1 MLLSFYNTL
10 LFFVPYVHLS
20 SLQLQ
25 TTLFSI
31 DALLIITST
40 ISTSSKYSFYILACS
55 SPLSTDPTYFLHHC
69 CFTSV
74 SVREIQ
80 YFMISKFFYFFLYFI
95 SYSFFETPVLA
106 AAPDIVTSHI
116 QKKTPPLFPYILF
129 CFLLVPTFPYNNLP
143 YLIPLSSTVFI
154 ISISLFAVC
163 VFVPRFYYPS
173 IFYYYYNFFFSFPF
187 TYLSSLQLQTTS
199 LLC

>member
-10 LFFVPYVHLS
+10 LFFVPYIHLS

-106 AAPDIVTSHI
+106 AAPDMQS
-116 QKKTPPLFPYILF
+116 
-129 CFLLVPTFPYNNLP
+129 
-143 YLIPLSSTVFI
+143 
-154 ISISLFAVC
+154 
-163 VFVPRFYYPS
+163 
-173 IFYYYYNFFFSFPF
+173 FFFLIVY
-187 TYLSSLQLQTTS
+187 TYFCNVLYIESPEYPVIHYLPNIF
-199 LLC
+199 